1 VSSLLARVE
10 QAVARHALMEPGETV
25 VVGVSGG
32 PDSLVLLHVLK
43 RLGRWRLHVATLDHG
58 MRGAAGAADAEFVR
72 QTAAA
77 WGLPVTVCR
86 ADVPALV
93 RVGKLNPEEA
103 ARLARYVFLQRV
115 AQQVG
120 AAKIAVGHHQDDQ
133 AETVLMHLIRGSGLD
148 GLRGMLPAAPLERLS
163 QDLPVAFDPPLVKA
177 PAAPDTWPVVVR
189 PLLDVSRAEIDA
201 YAAEHGLQPRHDA
214 TNKDRTYFRNRLRHD
229 VIPLLAELNPN
240 FRAALARTADILRED
255 SALVRRAGEAALTEV
270 IREDHAGAISL
281 DRAAWSGLSAA
292 EKRYAMRAAVARL
305 RPDLRDIGFE
315 HVENAL
321 AVAESGKTGA
331 AATLP
336 GGLVLRVD
344 YETLVIAA
352 RDTPPAIDAPG
363 LVSGAGGHEF
373 RPDEHVIWTSGGWTF
388 EARPLAAGD
397 EVSALHADPL
407 AAALAVPEGA
417 RLWLRTRQPGDRFL
431 PRGLGGRSQKLAD
444 TLINMRVPS
453 AWRNRVPLLIVDDRV
468 AWFVAPTRD
477 GLRGRV
483 AEPFG
488 LSEKWAET
496 GSMGVAVCWQRAW

>member
-1 VSSLLARVE
+1 VSLLLARVE
-10 QAVARHALMEPGETV
+10 QAIARHALMKPGETV

-32 PDSLVLLHVLK
+32 PDSLVLLHVLH

-72 QTAAA
+72 LTAAA
-77 WGLPVTVCR
+77 WGLPVTACR

-93 RVGKLNPEEA
+93 RAGKLNPEEA
-103 ARLARYVFLQRV
+103 ARQARYVFLQRV
-115 AQQVG
+115 AQHVG

-148 GLRGMLPAAPLERLS
+148 GLRGMLPSAPLERLP
-163 QDLPVAFDPPLVKA
+163 QDMPVAFDPPLVGA
-177 PAAPDTWPVVVR
+177 PAAPDSWPVVVR

-201 YAAEHGLQPRHDA
+201 YAAEHDLKPRHDA
-214 TNKDRTYFRNRLRHD
+214 TNEDRTYFRNRLRHD

-240 FRAALARTADILRED
+240 IRATLARTADILRED
-255 SALVRRAGEAALTEV
+255 AALVHRAGESALSEV
-270 IREDHAGAISL
+270 IREVHAGAISL
-281 DRAAWSGLSAA
+281 DRAAWAGLSAA
-292 EKRYAMRAAVARL
+292 EKRYVIRAAAVRL

-336 GGLVLRVD
+336 GGLILRVD
-344 YETLVIAA
+344 YETLVMAA
-352 RDTPPAIDAPG
+352 RNTPPAIDAPA

-373 RPDEHVIWTSGGWTF
+373 RPGEHMVWTSGGWTF
-388 EARPLAAGD
+388 EARPLETGD

-407 AAALAVPEGA
+407 AAALVVPEGA
-417 RLWLRTRQPGDRFL
+417 RLWLRMRQPGDRFL

-453 AWRNRVPLLIVDDRV
+453 AWRDRVPLLVVDERV

-477 GLRGRV
+477 GLRGRM
-483 AEPFG
+483 ADPFS
-488 LSEKWAET
+488 LSEKRVES
-496 GSMGVAVCWQRAW
+496 GSMVMVVRWRKA

>member
-10 QAVARHALMEPGETV
+10 QAIARHALMKPGETV

-32 PDSLVLLHVLK
+32 LDSLVLLHVLHS
-43 RLGRWRLHVATLDHG
+43 LDRWRLHVATLDHG

-77 WGLPVTVCR
+77 WELPVTVCR

-93 RVGKLNPEEA
+93 RAGKLNPEEA
-103 ARLARYVFLQRV
+103 ARQVRYVFLQRV
-115 AQQVG
+115 AQHVG

-148 GLRGMLPAAPLERLS
+148 GLRGMLPAAPLERLP
-163 QDLPVAFDPPLVKA
+163 QDVPVAFDPPLVGA

-201 YAAEHGLQPRHDA
+201 YAAEHALQPRHDA
-214 TNKDRTYFRNRLRHD
+214 TNEDRTYLRNRLRHD

-240 FRAALARTADILRED
+240 IRATLARTADILRED
-255 SALVRRAGEAALTEV
+255 AALVRRAGESALSGL

-281 DRAAWSGLSAA
+281 DRAAWARLSAA
-292 EKRYAMRAAVARL
+292 EKRYVIRAVAARL
-305 RPDLRDIGFE
+305 RPDQRDIGFE

-352 RDTPPAIDAPG
+352 RDMPSAIDAPA
-363 LVSGAGGHEF
+363 LVSGAGEREF
-373 RPDEHVIWTSGGWTF
+373 RPGERMVWTCGGWTF
-388 EARPLAAGD
+388 EARPLDAGD
-397 EVSALHADPL
+397 QVSALHADPL
-407 AAALAVPEGA
+407 AAALAVPDGA
-417 RLWLRTRQPGDRFL
+417 RLWLRTRRPGDRFL
-431 PRGLGGRSQKLAD
+431 PRGLEGRSQKLAD

-453 AWRNRVPLLIVDDRV
+453 AWRDRVPLLVVDDRV
-468 AWFVAPTRD
+468 AWFVAPTQE

-483 AEPFG
+483 ADPFS
-488 LSEKWAET
+488 LSEKWVES
-496 GSMGVAVCWQRAW
+496 GCVGVVVRWRKA